1 MPTLRSLRLALL
13 AGLLSGFVA
22 LPAQDPPP
30 RPDGQA
36 IPAPEPTLNLVFQ
49 GGSFGELCSQL
60 VEAGRSTWAHAK
72 VNIVIDREATK
83 AEVPPFEV
91 QGAELAQI
99 LEAACAAGSRP
110 DQLLNVE
117 NRRGSAASIY
127 VVTAHPVSQA
137 PGTAVARE
145 ATAVHSLAA
154 LLKDD
159 ARGIGFAPTTILSA
173 IETATLEQPLRALR
187 YHTDSRLLIA
197 RGTKENL
204 AVVAEVLRELEQDV
218 RRQEQV
224 RKAAESHPGGAG
236 AKASADQPKTG
247 STKDP
252 AETR

>member
-1 MPTLRSLRLALL
+1 MTTLRSLRLALL
-13 AGLLSGFVA
+13 ASLLSGFVA
-22 LPAQDPPP
+22 LPAQDDPARSPTP
-30 RPDGQA
+30 SAQPSGQA
-36 IPAPEPTLNLVFQ
+36 SPASVPTLNLVFQ
-49 GGSFGELCSQL
+49 GGTFGELCDQL
-60 VEAGRSTWAHAK
+60 VEAGKAVKAH

-110 DQLLNVE
+110 ELLLTVE
-117 NRRGSAASIY
+117 DRRGSAASIH
-127 VVTAHPVSQA
+127 VVTAHQIVQA

-159 ARGIGFAPTTILSA
+159 ARGIGFAPATILSA
-173 IETATLEQPLRALR
+173 IETATIEQPLRALR

-197 RGTKENL
+197 RGTKESL

-218 RRQEQV
+218 RRQAQP
-224 RKAAESHPGGAG
+224 RKPSQPAPAESTGGPGGPS
-236 AKASADQPKTG
+236 KDQ
-247 STKDP
+247 